1 MYHGAN
7 GMRPDLVPVGGD
19 FVAGLCGSRELER
32 TRRAVVVARNRGVS
46 GVGDGVATGQVS
58 SAPSILLLPHKAR
71 EQSEVTRNI
80 KGGVWGI

>member
-19 FVAGLCGSRELER
+19 LVAGLCGPRKLER
-32 TRRAVVVARNRGVS
+32 AGRTVIVARNRGVS

-58 SAPSILLLPHKAR
+58 SAPSILLLPQKAR
-71 EQSEVTRNI
+71 G
-80 KGGVWGI
+80 KAK